1 MKPSTRHYTGRTE
14 RMSWATKRFFQY
26 VAADGEVVGSG
37 YDFAYE
43 SPEQERAHA
52 KQLHQAYAVIE
63 PSKTLGDWITT
74 VKGNGRA
81 RAYI

>member
-1 MKPSTRHYTGRTE
+1 MRHYTGRTE

-26 VAADGEVVGSG
+26 LAAGGGVVGSG
-37 YDFAYE
+37 YDLAYE
-43 SPEQERAHA
+43 SPEQELAHA

-63 PSKTLGDWITT
+63 PGKTLDDWITT

-81 RAYI
+81 RAYT